1 MLITREDLALR
12 QIFLD
17 HTYAQFDLSKG
28 DLPLCGPV
36 RIVGGAE
43 LVGEDIRVHGRV
55 ETCVCSSCDRCTE
68 PLEIPV
74 SQDFDV
80 VYRPVSEIAKCEE
93 IEIPAGEL
101 EVGFYEG
108 GGVELDDVIREQ
120 VLLALPMKIVC
131 RPDCQGLCPVC
142 GANRNL
148 EPCGCQQP
156 KRESPFSGLLKNA

>member
-1 MLITREDLALR
+1 MLITREELALR
-12 QIFLD
+12 RISID
-17 HTYAQFDLSKG
+17 HTYAQLDLSKG
-28 DLPLCGPV
+28 ELALCGPV

-43 LVGEDIRVHGRV
+43 LAGEDIRIHGRV
-55 ETCVCSSCDRCTE
+55 DTCVRFACDRCTDQV
-68 PLEIPV
+68 EIPV

-80 VYRPVSEIAKCEE
+80 VYRPVSEIANGEE
-93 IEIPAGEL
+93 VEIPAGEL
-101 EVGFYEG
+101 EVGFYDG

-120 VLLALPMKIVC
+120 VLLALPMKVVC

-156 KRESPFSGLLKNA
+156 KGESPFSGLLKDA